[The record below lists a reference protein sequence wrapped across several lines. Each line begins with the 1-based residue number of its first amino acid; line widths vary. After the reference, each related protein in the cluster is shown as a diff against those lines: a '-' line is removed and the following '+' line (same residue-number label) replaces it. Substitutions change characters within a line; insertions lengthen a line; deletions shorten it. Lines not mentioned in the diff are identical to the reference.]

1 MNNIIRKNLSE
12 GINFTYIP
20 QDKFK
25 TTLISFSM
33 ITPLSKEDAPKN
45 AILAGLL
52 SHSCKK
58 FPCLSDVSIK
68 LEELYGASIHPSN
81 SRLGESQVITI
92 TAKGLNSK
100 FAYENSNNILDI
112 AKLLCEMIFEP
123 DLNGEM
129 FKNENI
135 NQEKRELIESINSEM
150 NDKKLYARKRCI
162 EVMCENEKFGIDPQ
176 GSIETVK
183 LLDSENVYKAWKRLL
198 SSSIIEIMVIGSA
211 AYETIISEF
220 KRWFSNI
227 ERENIVCCDTEIIK
241 KAETIKNFKESRDVT
256 QCKLVMGLRAEIAEP
271 NEDVYSMIVMNTLFG
286 GSAQS
291 KLFLNVREKLSLCY
305 YCSSKYNKHKGIIL
319 IESGVES
326 KNIEKAKEEIIS
338 QLKEIKIG
346 NFTDEELE
354 ETKLYLSQAIQATK
368 DSLTSLNDWYISQVF
383 SEEKESPDEVIKK
396 IDKVSREK
404 VIEVANK
411 ITLDTVYLIHGKE
424 EEQS

>member
-1 MNNIIRKNLSE
+1 MNNIVREKLSE

-45 AILAGLL
+45 AVLSGLL
-52 SHSCKK
+52 AHSCKK
-58 FPCLSDVSIK
+58 FPRLSDVSIK

-100 FAYENSNNILDI
+100 FAYENSNNILELANLI
-112 AKLLCEMIFEP
+112 CEMIFNP

-129 FKNENI
+129 FKNENV

-150 NDKKLYARKRCI
+150 NDKKLYAKKRCI
-162 EVMCENEKFGIDPQ
+162 EIMCENEKFGIDPQ
-176 GSIETVK
+176 GSIEAVK
-183 LLDSENVYKAWKRLL
+183 LLDEKAVYKAWEKLL

-211 AYETIISEF
+211 SYEPIISEF
-220 KRWFSNI
+220 KRRFSNI
-227 ERENIVCCDTEIIK
+227 ERKDIASCKTEIIK
-241 KAETIKNFKESRDVT
+241 KAENIKNVKESRDVI
-256 QCKLVMGLRAEIAEP
+256 QCKLVMGLRTEVFEP
-271 NEDVYSMIVMNTLFG
+271 SEDVYAMTVMNTLFG

-305 YCSSKYNKHKGIIL
+305 YCSSRYNKHKGIIL

-326 KNIEKAKEEIIS
+326 KNTEKAKEEIIS
-338 QLKEIKIG
+338 QLKEMKIG
-346 NFTDEELE
+346 NFTDAELE

-368 DSLTSLNDWYISQVF
+368 DSLSSLSGWYISQVF
-383 SEEKESPDEVIKK
+383 SEEKKSPDEVIKK
-396 IDKVSREK
+396 LNEVSREK

-411 ITLDTVYLIHGKE
+411 ITLDTVYLLHGKE
-424 EEQS
+424 ED

>member
-1 MNNIIRKNLSE
+1 MNNIIRENLLE

-45 AILAGLL
+45 AILSGLL
-52 SHSCKK
+52 THSCKK
-58 FPCLSDVSIK
+58 LPLLSDVSIK
-68 LEELYGASIHPSN
+68 LEELYGSSIYSSN

-100 FAYENSNNILDI
+100 FAYENSNNILELSE
-112 AKLLCEMIFEP
+112 LLCEMIFEP
-123 DLNGEM
+123 DLDGEM

-150 NDKKLYARKRCI
+150 NDKKLYSRKRCI

-176 GSIETVK
+176 GSIEAVK
-183 LLDSENVYKAWKRLL
+183 LLDSENVYKAWKKLL
-198 SSSIIEIMVIGSA
+198 SSSIIEIMVIGLA
-211 AYETIISEF
+211 AYEPIISEF
-220 KRWFSNI
+220 KRRFSNI
-227 ERENIVCCDTEIIK
+227 ERKNIVSFKTEIIK
-241 KAETIKNFKESRDVT
+241 KAENIKTIKEARDVT
-256 QCKLVMGLRAEIAEP
+256 QCKLVMGLRTEISEP
-271 NEDVYSMIVMNTLFG
+271 DEDVYAMIVMNTLFG

-305 YCSSKYNKHKGIIL
+305 YCSSKYNKHKGIML

-326 KNIEKAKEEIIS
+326 KNTEKAKEEILS

-346 NFTDEELE
+346 NFTDAELE
-354 ETKLYLSQAIQATK
+354 ETKLYLSQAIKATK
-368 DSLTSLNDWYISQVF
+368 DSLTSLSDWYIAQVF

-396 IDKVSREK
+396 INEVSREK
-404 VIEVANK
+404 VIGVANK
-411 ITLDTVYLIHGKE
+411 ITLDTVYLLHGKE
-424 EEQS
+424 EE